1 MGCDTLFGMTS
12 LFVRSDTWQQCV
24 LEENAQL
31 LDTLQPILPLEAGLE
46 VLTGGTPWL
55 LNALIQRGLGPETWP
70 VEAWVGSFKKAN
82 DSYAEAVAHAI
93 GTLRGGGAILE
104 AHTLNALLVEDQMWN
119 LTGEHALEKMGLEDW
134 TACLKEA
141 MDHGYEEVFVRWLD
155 RTKAA
160 GVALENVVVPL
171 EGTLLRRAWVHRKHK
186 AAEALVAAGVRL
198 TSPEPFVNKAWS
210 AEGWTLARQLSVAAA
225 SAVEGNGFPVE
236 WVPLLRKGE
245 AQEREEAL
253 EVQLPI
259 PAVRARGPRF

>member
-70 VEAWVGSFKKAN
+70 VEAWVGSLKKAKEA
-82 DSYAEAVAHAI
+82 YLEAVFRAVGNHQD
-93 GTLRGGGAILE
+93 GGSTLG
-104 AHTLNALLVEDQMWN
+104 AHTRNALRAEEQMWL
-119 LTGEHALEKMGLEDW
+119 LTREHALEKMGLEGW
-134 TACLKEA
+134 AACLKEA
-141 MDHGYEEVFVRWLD
+141 MDHGNEVFGRWLG
-155 RTKAA
+155 RAKAA
-160 GVALENVVVPL
+160 GVALEGVVVPL

-210 AEGWTLARQLSVAAA
+210 AEGWTLARQLSVAAENP
-225 SAVEGNGFPVE
+225 VEGNPFPLE
-236 WVPLLRKGE
+236 WTPLLRLGQV
-245 AQEREEAL
+245 QEREEAL
-253 EVQLPI
+253 ETELPT
-259 PAVRARGPRF
+259 PVVRARGPRF